1 LLNGKLFLE
10 VEVWLN
16 GGRVVDHWEERRG
29 WDRWAGGRK
38 NGKGLLNGVM
48 CKLQLKVSFEIDDL
62 VERKKVTYLKQIMVM
77 E

>member
-1 LLNGKLFLE
+1 MGWWKE
-10 VEVWLN
+10 EWQRAVN
-16 GGRVVDHWEERRG
+16 GG
-29 WDRWAGGRK
+29 
-38 NGKGLLNGVM
+38 M